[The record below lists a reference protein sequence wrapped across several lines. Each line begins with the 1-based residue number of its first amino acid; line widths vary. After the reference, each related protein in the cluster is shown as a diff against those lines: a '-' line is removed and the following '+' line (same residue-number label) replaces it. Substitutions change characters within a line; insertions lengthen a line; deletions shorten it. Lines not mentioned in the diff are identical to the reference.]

1 MDMTTPPAAS
11 DPDSAEA
18 TTRLDWPTPHH
29 FRVTGEQPEGHE
41 PGVVTMNDGR
51 KLVGTVVQLDALA
64 LVLEFQPHDME
75 VPSSIRFSELKSV
88 CLTRTIDLVRVP
100 LGAPAETTGEQPA
113 SGPQK
118 CTVEFRDGLDLVLDI
133 VGIVV
138 KEHGL
143 FLFFGSSS
151 SDVQR
156 WFIPM
161 DAISKYQ
168 IGDPLGKILVDR
180 HLVDPE
186 LVDAGLEKQHQL
198 RTIKLGDYL
207 HLKKIVTN
215 DQLEAALKKQR
226 AMRHLRLGDALMQES
241 LINDQHLNEALGVQ
255 AADRKKP
262 LGEILV
268 EMGVVSKDTIKR
280 VLVEKLGIP
289 LVDLRKFQYEPNA
302 IRAVSAEMAHKYT
315 ALPLYRTLTRIAIAM
330 EDPMN
335 WEALQALEF
344 FTSLKVDPVLATRE
358 DLVFMLEQFYGVKEA
373 RENISELVAEL
384 GGGEEEV
391 EAFTGDIVTDSDN
404 TLVRLVNKMIADAVQ
419 QEVSDIHI
427 ESMPGNRPSRVR
439 FRKDGVLAPYTDIP
453 ANFRAAVISRIKV
466 MSGLD
471 ISEKRRPQDGK
482 INFQDFGSARVEL
495 RVVTMPT
502 ANGLEHVVMR
512 VLTAPRSLS
521 LDQIGVA
528 PQLLAQLKEMAEKP
542 YGLIF
547 VCGPTGSGKTTTL
560 HSLLGYINTADRKIW
575 TVEDPIEITQDGL
588 CQVQVNAKIGL
599 TFPEIL
605 RSFLRA
611 DPDVIM
617 VGETRDQDTARTVV
631 AASLTGHLVLS
642 TMHTNNAVES
652 VVRLLDI
659 GLDPFNFSDALIGIV
674 GQRLVRRLCAVCR
687 KPHAASQDELDALA
701 AAYCFG
707 SKLKAAEVLKQW
719 RSEYAREHGSL
730 ILFSPEGCQVC
741 DRTGYRGRIGLH
753 ELLVASPTV
762 KAKIQSKADMHDIT
776 RVAVAE
782 GMLTLKQDGIHKILQ
797 GHTDLKQV
805 RSVCL

>member
-1 MDMTTPPAAS
+1 MTPSPSAA
-11 DPDSAEA
+11 PDAFPNEVS
-18 TTRLDWPTPHH
+18 RLDWPTPHH
-29 FRVTGEQPEGHE
+29 FRVVGALAEGLE
-41 PGVVTMNDGR
+41 PGVVSMNDGR
-51 KLVGTVVQLDALA
+51 KLVGHALRLDPDNA
-64 LVLEFQPHDME
+64 VLQFQQDDETHLN
-75 VPSSIRFSELKSV
+75 IAFANLKSV
-88 CLTRTIDLVRVP
+88 CLTRTVDMVRVP
-100 LGAPAETTGEQPA
+100 LGGPSEIKDDHAHL
-113 SGPQK
+113 GPQK
-118 CTVEFRDGLDLVLDI
+118 CTIQFRDGLDLVMDI

-138 KEHGL
+138 KEYGL
-143 FLFFGSSS
+143 FLFFGHTSH
-151 SDVQR
+151 DVQR
-156 WFIPM
+156 WFIPT
-161 DAISKYQ
+161 DAIATYQ

-180 HLVDPE
+180 HIVEPE
-186 LVDAGLEKQHQL
+186 MIDAGLEKQHQL
-198 RTIKLGDYL
+198 RSTKLGDYL

-215 DQLEAALKKQR
+215 EQLEAALKKQR

-241 LINDQHLNEALGVQ
+241 LINDKHLGDALAVQ

-268 EMGVVSKDTIKR
+268 EMGVTSKDTIKR

-315 ALPLYRTLTRIAIAM
+315 ALPLYRTTTRIAVAM

-344 FTSLKVDPVLATRE
+344 FTGLKVDPVLASRE
-358 DLVFMLEQFYGVKEA
+358 DLVFMIGQFYGVKEP

-384 GGGEEEV
+384 GVAEEETETFV
-391 EAFTGDIVTDSDN
+391 GEVVNDSDN

-471 ISEKRRPQDGK
+471 ISERRRPQDGK
-482 INFQDFGSARVEL
+482 INFHEFGGSRVEL

-502 ANGLEHVVMR
+502 ANNLEHVVMR
-512 VLTAPRSLS
+512 VLTAPRTLT
-521 LDQIGVA
+521 LDQIGLA
-528 PQLLAQLKEMAEKP
+528 PPMLAHLKAMVEKP
-542 YGLIF
+542 HGLLF

-560 HSLLGYINTADRKIW
+560 HSLLGYINTPDRKIW
-575 TVEDPIEITQDGL
+575 TIEDPIEITQDGL

-599 TFPEIL
+599 TFPEVL

-631 AASLTGHLVLS
+631 AASLTGHFVLS
-642 TMHTNNAVES
+642 TMHTNSAVES
-652 VVRLLDI
+652 IVRLLDI
-659 GLDPFNFSDALIGIV
+659 GIDPFNFSDALVGV
-674 GQRLVRRLCAVCR
+674 LGQRLVRRLCMVCR
-687 KPHAASQDELDALA
+687 KPEEAASEEIETLA
-701 AAYCFG
+701 HAYCFG
-707 SKLKAAEVLKQW
+707 TNLKPAEVIRRWHAEHVL
-719 RSEYAREHGSL
+719 EHGSFV
-730 ILFSPEGCQVC
+730 LFSAQGCQVC
-741 DRTGYRGRIGLH
+741 DRTGYRGRIGVH

-762 KAKIQSKADMHDIT
+762 KVKIQAKADMHEIART
-776 RVAVAE
+776 AMAE
-782 GMLTLKQDGIHKILQ
+782 GMVMLRQDGIEKILQ

-805 RSVCL
+805 RAVCP

>member
-1 MDMTTPPAAS
+1 MDMTSPPGQS
-11 DPDSAEA
+11 EKEA
-18 TTRLDWPTPHH
+18 TDSQGRLDWPAPHH
-29 FRVTGEQPEGHE
+29 FKIVGDAGRGDPEAA
-41 PGVVTMNDGR
+41 VVNMADGR
-51 KLVGTVVQLDALA
+51 KLVGQVVQLDALA
-64 LVLEFQPHDME
+64 AVLEFRPQGDE
-75 VPSSIRFSELKSV
+75 TNSRFAFGELKSV
-88 CLTRTIDLVRVP
+88 CLTRTIALERLP
-100 LGAPAETTGEQPA
+100 LAPPSVSTESGH

-118 CTVEFRDGLDLVLDI
+118 CTIEFRDGMDLVLEL

-138 KEHGL
+138 KEYGL
-143 FLFFGSSS
+143 FLYFGTSPI
-151 SDVQR
+151 DVQR
-156 WFIPM
+156 WFVPT
-161 DAISKYQ
+161 DAIASYQ

-180 HLVDPE
+180 HLVEPG
-186 LVDAGLEKQHQL
+186 VIDAGLEKQHQL
-198 RTIKLGDYL
+198 RSTKLGDYL

-215 DQLEAALKKQR
+215 DQLETALKKQR
-226 AMRHLRLGDALMQES
+226 AMRHLRLGDALRQES
-241 LINDQHLNEALGVQ
+241 LVTDQHLNDALQVQ

-268 EMGVVSKDTIKR
+268 EMGVVSTDTIKR

-302 IRAVSAEMAHKYT
+302 IRAVSAEMAHKHT
-315 ALPLYRTLTRIAIAM
+315 ALPLYRTATRIAVAM

-344 FTSLKVDPVLATRE
+344 YTSLKVDPVLASRD
-358 DLVFMLEQFYGVKEA
+358 DLVFMIGQFYGEKEA
-373 RENISELVAEL
+373 RDNISELVAEL
-384 GGGEEEV
+384 GGAEEEV
-391 EAFTGDIVTDSDN
+391 ETFVGDVVTDSDN
-404 TLVRLVNKMIADAVQ
+404 TLVRLVNKMIADGIQ

-427 ESMPGNRPSRVR
+427 ESVPGTRPSRVR
-439 FRKDGVLAPYTDIP
+439 FRKDGVLAHYIDIP
-453 ANFRAAVISRIKV
+453 SNFRAAMVSRIKV

-482 INFQDFGSARVEL
+482 INFHEFGSARAEL

-512 VLTAPRSLS
+512 ILTAPKSLS
-521 LDQIGVA
+521 LDQIGLA
-528 PQLLAQLKEMAEKP
+528 PPLLAQLKEMVTKP

-560 HSLLGYINTADRKIW
+560 HSLLGYVNTADRKIW

-588 CQVQVNAKIGL
+588 CQVQVNPKIGL
-599 TFPEIL
+599 SFAEVL

-617 VGETRDQDTARTVV
+617 VGETRDQDTAKTVV

-659 GLDPFNFSDALIGIV
+659 GLDPFNFSDALVGIV
-674 GQRLVRRLCAVCR
+674 GQRLVRQLCAVCR
-687 KPHAASQDELDALA
+687 RPHAATQEELDALA
-701 AAYCFG
+701 SAYCSG
-707 SKLKAAEVLKQW
+707 TELQPAEVINRW
-719 RSEYAREHGSL
+719 RAEHAKEHGSV
-730 ILFSPEGCQVC
+730 ILFSPQGCQVC
-741 DRTGYRGRIGLH
+741 DQTGYRGRIGIH
-753 ELLVASPTV
+753 EVLPASPTI
-762 KAKIQSKADMHDIT
+762 KSKIQMRADTTQIA
-776 RVAVAE
+776 RVAIGE
-782 GMLTLKQDGIHKILQ
+782 GMLTLKQDGIEKILQ

-805 RSVCL
+805 RTVCQ

>member
-1 MDMTTPPAAS
+1 MTPSPSAA
-11 DPDSAEA
+11 PDASPNEVS
-18 TTRLDWPTPHH
+18 RLDWPTPHH
-29 FRVTGEQPEGHE
+29 FRVVGALAGGLEA
-41 PGVVTMNDGR
+41 GVAAMNDGR
-51 KLVGTVVQLDALA
+51 KLVGHVLRLDPADA
-64 LVLEFQPHDME
+64 VLQFRQEDETHLNIAFAN
-75 VPSSIRFSELKSV
+75 LKSV
-88 CLTRTIDLVRVP
+88 CLTRTIDMVRVP
-100 LGAPAETTGEQPA
+100 LGGPSEITDDHAH

-118 CTVEFRDGLDLVLDI
+118 CIIQFRDGLDLVMDI

-138 KEHGL
+138 KEYGL
-143 FLFFGSSS
+143 FLFFGHTSH
-151 SDVQR
+151 DVQR
-156 WFIPM
+156 WFIPTE
-161 DAISKYQ
+161 AIATYQ

-180 HLVDPE
+180 HIVEPE
-186 LVDAGLEKQHQL
+186 MIDAGLEKQHQL
-198 RTIKLGDYL
+198 RSTKLGDYL

-215 DQLEAALKKQR
+215 EQLEAALKKQR

-241 LINDQHLNEALGVQ
+241 LINDKHLGDALAVQ

-268 EMGVVSKDTIKR
+268 EMGVTSKDTIKR

-315 ALPLYRTLTRIAIAM
+315 ALPLYRTTTRIAVAM

-344 FTSLKVDPVLATRE
+344 FTGLKVDPVLASRE
-358 DLVFMLEQFYGVKEA
+358 DLVFMIGQFYGVKEA

-384 GGGEEEV
+384 GVAEEESETFV
-391 EAFTGDIVTDSDN
+391 GEVVNDSDN

-427 ESMPGNRPSRVR
+427 ESIPGNRPSRVR

-453 ANFRAAVISRIKV
+453 ANFRAAVVSRIKV

-482 INFQDFGSARVEL
+482 INFHEFGGSRVEL

-512 VLTAPRSLS
+512 IVTAPRTLT
-521 LDQIGVA
+521 LEQIGLA
-528 PQLLAQLKEMAEKP
+528 PRVLAQLKDMVEKP
-542 YGLIF
+542 YGLLF
-547 VCGPTGSGKTTTL
+547 VCGPTGAGKTTTL
-560 HSLLGYINTADRKIW
+560 HSLLGYINTPDRKIW
-575 TVEDPIEITQDGL
+575 TIEDPIEITQDGL

-599 TFPEIL
+599 TFPEVL

-631 AASLTGHLVLS
+631 AASLTGHFVLS
-642 TMHTNNAVES
+642 TMHTNSAVES
-652 VVRLLDI
+652 IVRLLDI
-659 GLDPFNFSDALIGIV
+659 GLDPFNFSDALVGV
-674 GQRLVRRLCAVCR
+674 LGQRLVRRLCMVCR
-687 KPHAASQDELDALA
+687 KPQAASNEEIETLA
-701 AAYCFG
+701 QAYCFG
-707 SKLKAAEVLKQW
+707 TELKPADVMRRWHAEHV
-719 RSEYAREHGSL
+719 REHGAL
-730 ILFSPEGCQVC
+730 VLFSPQGCQVC
-741 DRTGYRGRIGLH
+741 DRSGYRGRIGVH
-753 ELLVASPTV
+753 ELLVASPVV
-762 KAKIQSKADMHDIT
+762 KMKIQTKADMHDIART
-776 RVAVAE
+776 AMAE
-782 GMLTLKQDGIHKILQ
+782 GMIMLRQDGIEKILQ

-805 RSVCL
+805 RAVCP